1 MDKGILTALW
11 AGLYLICCVL
21 GFLPEQQGFSF
32 YAMALVSVAFFV
44 PPFLL
49 LRQAKLQKDGKTVKL
64 VRLLS
69 LLSLGLTTVLL
80 VANFLSVL
88 SASEA
93 LGTVLH
99 IALTIVSVPMLSSGT
114 SLLSL
119 FLWACLL
126 FYSIS
131 KEKKRQ

>member
-1 MDKGILTALW
+1 MDKGILAAAWIGMYIL
-11 AGLYLICCVL
+11 CCVL
-21 GFLPEQQGFSF
+21 GFLPEQQGFSR
-32 YAMALVSVAFFV
+32 YVMTAVSVCFFI

-49 LRQAKLQKDGKTVKL
+49 LHKAKAEQDDRTLRL
-64 VRLLS
+64 VRRISILS
-69 LLSLGLTTVLL
+69 LSLSTVLL

-99 IALTIVSVPMLSSGT
+99 IALSIVSVPMGSSGGII
-114 SLLSL
+114 SL

-126 FYSIS
+126 YTSIPGR
-131 KEKKRQ
+131 KKKK

>member
-1 MDKGILTALW
+1 MDKGILAAAWIGMYIL
-11 AGLYLICCVL
+11 CCVL
-21 GFLPEQQGFSF
+21 GFLPEQQGFSL
-32 YAMALVSVAFFV
+32 YVMTIVSVCFFI

-49 LRQAKLQKDGKTVKL
+49 LRKAKADQDAKTLRL
-64 VRLLS
+64 VRRVS

-88 SASEA
+88 SSSEA

-99 IALTIVSVPMLSSGT
+99 IALTIVSVPMGSSGGVI
-114 SLLSL
+114 SL

-126 FYSIS
+126 YASIPG
-131 KEKKRQ
+131 KKKKK